1 MKVSLTQF
9 LLPDGRQRIVET
21 TIHDRLAGQVA
32 AIHDRLAGQVAAIE
46 ECGARLT
53 AEMLTTGEVSM
64 TVEHPKWGDFDIEVV
79 NNGPEVPIALERLI
93 ERFEKSSFEHWKASK
108 SD

>member
-21 TIHDRLAGQVA
+21 T
-32 AIHDRLAGQVAAIE
+32 IHDRLAGQVAAIE